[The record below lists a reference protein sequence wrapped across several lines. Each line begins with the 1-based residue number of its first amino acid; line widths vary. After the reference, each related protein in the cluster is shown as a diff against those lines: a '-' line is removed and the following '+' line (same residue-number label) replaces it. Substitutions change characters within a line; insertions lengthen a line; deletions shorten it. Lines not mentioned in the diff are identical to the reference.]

1 MYRAIA
7 IVALL
12 GALLGIHY
20 WSQGVAVDNAIELTT
35 GRLNK
40 EWQEKLD
47 VSIRKKDEAQK
58 ELSIS
63 HFKEVEEKNAK
74 IKDVTGKLNSA
85 LISLQSRPSRPQS
98 SPDSSSSTAA
108 PQTCTGREL
117 PREDAEFLTRE
128 SAAAQAIVVERD
140 YYYQEYENVRIILEQ
155 LRK

>member
-1 MYRAIA
+1 MNKIIA
-7 IVALL
+7 IVAII
-12 GALLGIHY
+12 GALLGVHY

-85 LISLQSRPSRPQS
+85 LISLQSRPSRPQPS
-98 SPDSSSSTAA
+98 TDSSDNPAA
-108 PQTCTGREL
+108 PKTCTGREL

-128 SAAAQAIVVERD
+128 SASAQAIVVERD